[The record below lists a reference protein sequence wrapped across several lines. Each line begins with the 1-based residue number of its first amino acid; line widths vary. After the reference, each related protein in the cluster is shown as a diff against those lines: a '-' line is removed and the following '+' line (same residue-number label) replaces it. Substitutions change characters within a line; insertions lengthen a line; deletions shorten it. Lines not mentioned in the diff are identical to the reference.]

1 MSKRGTQTAQVA
13 ELTDERG
20 WSPLR
25 LQLGVQSFGING
37 WTAREAGAVVIQEHD
52 EVPSGHEELY
62 VVTAGHATFTVDGE
76 EIDAPTGTAVF
87 VPDPAV
93 KRAAVAREP
102 ATTVLA
108 IGGVPGEAYR
118 PRAWETNY
126 EVLDLFDRGDHAG
139 AKRVLTAALDSY
151 SDHDLLNY
159 NLACAEAQLG
169 ETDAA
174 LDHLAAAIRERPRFV
189 EDARDDPDLAPLHCL
204 ERFAQLVGEA

>member
-1 MSKRGTQTAQVA
+1 MSKRLTQTVRIADLADQ
-13 ELTDERG
+13 RG
-20 WSPLR
+20 WAPLR

-37 WTAREAGAVVIQEHD
+37 WTANEAGARVIPEHD
-52 EVPSGHEELY
+52 EVPSGHEEVY
-62 VVTAGHATFTVDGE
+62 VVTTGHAVFTVDGE
-76 EIDAPTGTAVF
+76 EIDAPAGTVVF
-87 VPDPAV
+87 VPEPEA
-93 KRAAVAREP
+93 KRTAVARDA

-118 PRAWETNY
+118 PRAWETNF
-126 EVLDLFDRGDHAG
+126 EVLDLFERGDHAG
-139 AKRVLTAALDSY
+139 AKRVLNEALSTY
-151 SDHDLLNY
+151 TDHDLLHY

-189 EDARDDPDLAPLHCL
+189 EDAREDPDLASLHGL